1 MIQVQQDIQFKNGKI
16 MSGKE
21 ISKLI
26 EFIVNKL
33 AEEGLNYEEA
43 KFILEKT
50 EIAIKG
56 SCFIRPV
63 D

>member
-1 MIQVQQDIQFKNGKI
+1 MIQVQQDIQFENGEI

-56 SCFIRPV
+56 SSFIRPV

>member
-1 MIQVQQDIQFKNGKI
+1 MQVQQDIQFENGEI

-33 AEEGLNYEEA
+33 AEEGLNYEKA

-56 SCFIRPV
+56 SSFIRPV

>member
-26 EFIVNKL
+26 EFIINKL

-50 EIAIKG
+50 EIATKG

>member
-1 MIQVQQDIQFKNGKI
+1 MQVQQDIQFENGEI

-56 SCFIRPV
+56 SSFIRSV

>member
-1 MIQVQQDIQFKNGKI
+1 MQVQQDIQFENGEI

-56 SCFIRPV
+56 SSFIRPV

>member
-1 MIQVQQDIQFKNGKI
+1 MIQVQQDIQFENGKI

>member
-1 MIQVQQDIQFKNGKI
+1 

>member
-1 MIQVQQDIQFKNGKI
+1 MQVQQDIQFENGEI

>member
-1 MIQVQQDIQFKNGKI
+1 MIQVQQDIQLENGKI